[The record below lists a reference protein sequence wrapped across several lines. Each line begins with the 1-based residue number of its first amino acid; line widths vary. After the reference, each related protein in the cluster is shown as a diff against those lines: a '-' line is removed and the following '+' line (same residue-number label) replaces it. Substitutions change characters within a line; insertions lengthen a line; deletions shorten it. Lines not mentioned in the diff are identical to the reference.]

1 VELEAPADRD
11 AAITG
16 TLFRPASRQVKE
28 LELAVDAR
36 SMANLLDFLRFSFGG
51 GTDVDRPLELS
62 LQRLEDENWAQVLVE
77 TSAIEHQHVQH
88 SIVQ

>member
-1 VELEAPADRD
+1 L
-11 AAITG
+11 
-16 TLFRPASRQVKE
+16 KE
-28 LELAVDAR
+28 LELALDAR
-36 SMANLLDFLRFSFGG
+36 SMASPLDFLRFSFGG